1 MATNNLEYLDTT
13 PPYITD
19 VKFPNGYARN
29 THSTAVQFTINDD
42 KSGLQA
48 DGLNWVGQI
57 VEFDLTWKDSS
68 LTGNWYNPYTLDIGE
83 EGVKQSTQVVS
94 SDTLYKL
101 SATKLR
107 IRITLR
113 DVLGNERKEIIES
126 EPTIP
131 YEPMLTEG
139 VGQNQTLDNLKG
151 SQLAATNNSTT
162 AYLMSIAGNGKAIYY
177 SGPSAVDFVSG
188 EGVEKSEYRING
200 WVADSDTELE
210 GFYQYNVTL
219 SKKYGSILS
228 GANHPTKVT
237 YRKSHTTKYNV
248 TYKGNSFK
256 VCHIKGSE
264 KYISKTNLQSPIDYN
279 IKTRICNDRSII

>member
-1 MATNNLEYLDTT
+1 MIESAQSTLTLQGGTGLWCSNTSGWGGHGGSWAVGTCDRHEHSTLASNNLEYLDTT

-19 VKFPNGYARN
+19 VKFPSGYARN

-42 KSGLQA
+42 KSGLQE

-57 VEFDLTWKDSS
+57 VEFDLSWQDSS
-68 LTGNWYNPYTLDIGE
+68 LHDWYNPYTLDIGE
-83 EGVKQSTQVVS
+83 EGVKQSTKVVS

-139 VGQNQTLDNLKG
+139 VEKNQTLDNLKG
-151 SQLAATNNSTT
+151 SQLAGTKGSKA

-177 SGPSAVDFVSG
+177 SGPSAVDSSG
-188 EGVEKSEYRING
+188 ECVEKSEYRING
-200 WVADSDTELE
+200 WVADSNTNLE

-219 SKKYGSILS
+219 DLPWGQALT
-228 GANHPTKVT
+228 G
-237 YRKSHTTKYNV
+237 R
-248 TYKGNSFK
+248 
-256 VCHIKGSE
+256 C
-264 KYISKTNLQSPIDYN
+264 QQ
-279 IKTRICNDRSII
+279 